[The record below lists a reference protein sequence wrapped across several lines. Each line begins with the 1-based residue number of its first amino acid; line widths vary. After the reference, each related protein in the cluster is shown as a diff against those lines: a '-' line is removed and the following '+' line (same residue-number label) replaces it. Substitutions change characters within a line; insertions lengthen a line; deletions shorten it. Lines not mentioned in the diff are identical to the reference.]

1 MDINTSS
8 YANVDWKNL
17 ATEVMQ
23 EAGLAGVTAT
33 GGTVGADGNLTLS
46 FTGADG
52 RTATLT
58 MPAPE
63 LDEATGTLT
72 EEGLGALEQKLK
84 DTFAELQNL
93 TADPPKA
100 DGSATSQ
107 MLFDIYQ
114 LMQLMLEIAK
124 KQKEV
129 SVAARQADLARVT
142 ADIQSKAAMQRTAA
156 KTGLVMSICFSLAS
170 ITAQAVAAGMSAKA
184 QGAAN
189 NLEAAAGIDEAQ
201 QNLQLLSAKDTAQ
214 AAGNVHATEKGM
226 SGTQLGKAREA
237 FAGSDQVAGELRDA
251 ITARDTFKDN
261 ATKIGKL
268 NGQIDQLNQDIRAL
282 GQEIDGLQQPPQNE
296 VQPPQ
301 NEAQPPQNEV
311 PAQPQNEVPPEG
323 EAQPEPNSELAQK
336 QAQKR
341 ALEDKLQRLT
351 TERDG
356 LLEQQG
362 DKTLEGLNG
371 TVDDKKRELATKL
384 NLDQARLE
392 SALGAKELEL
402 VELENPP
409 ANAEEGQ
416 QMTSAERAQRIE
428 TLKGEI
434 KDLKAQVKWGKAHVV
449 EAKMRNG
456 LVESLAQDYEL
467 GQGSLKQKA
476 KMLKFDARY
485 KAASASAQMWGT
497 ASNLLQQM
505 GQMLNAVTQGV
516 AGTKEA
522 AATEFE
528 ATAKTDEE
536 AMDQSKDLVGSA
548 RELQEG
554 VLDFLRQVLQAEN
567 QSINQIVA

>member
-8 YANVDWKNL
+8 YANVDWTNL

-23 EAGLAGVTAT
+23 EAGLSGVTAT

-72 EEGLGALEQKLK
+72 EEGLDALEQKLNHA
-84 DTFAELQNL
+84 FAELQNL
-93 TADPPKA
+93 TDDPPKA

-114 LMQLMLEIAK
+114 LMQLMLEVAK

-156 KTGLVMSICFSLAS
+156 KTGLIMSVCFSLAS
-170 ITAQAVAAGMSAKA
+170 ITTQAIAAGMSAGA
-184 QGAAN
+184 QGNAN
-189 NLEAAAGIDEAQ
+189 KLEAASGIDEAQ

-214 AAGNVHATEKGM
+214 AAGNVHAAEKGM
-226 SGTQLGKAREA
+226 TTEQLTAAKGA
-237 FAGSDQVAGELRDA
+237 FADSDRMAGELRDA
-251 ITARDTFKDN
+251 VAARDTFETN
-261 ATKIGKL
+261 AARLGELDT
-268 NGQIDQLNQDIRAL
+268 QIDRKQ
-282 GQEIDGLQQPPQNE
+282 GEIDTLRGEINQLEQQQNAAADGAE
-296 VQPPQ
+296 NPGMADLERQT
-301 NEAQPPQNEV
+301 
-311 PAQPQNEVPPEG
+311 
-323 EAQPEPNSELAQK
+323 ELE
-336 QAQKR
+336 QKR
-341 ALEDKLQRLT
+341 ARLSELENQLQPLT
-351 TERDG
+351 QEKET
-356 LLEQQG
+356 LTQAQG
-362 DKTLEGLNG
+362 DKTLDGLNSAIG
-371 TVDDKKRELATKL
+371 DKKRDLAAQL
-384 NLDQARLE
+384 NIDQGSLE
-392 SALGAKELEL
+392 SELGAKELEL
-402 VELENPP
+402 TELENPP
-409 ANAEEGQ
+409 AEGAA
-416 QMTSAERAQRIE
+416 QMTDAERATRIE

-434 KDLKAQVKWGKAHVV
+434 KDLKAQVKWGKAHLV

-456 LVESLAQDYEL
+456 LVESLAQDYER
-467 GQGSLKQKA
+467 GQGSLKDKA

-485 KAASASAQMWGT
+485 KAATASAQKWGT
-497 ASNLLQQM
+497 ASGLLQQM
-505 GQMLNAVTQGV
+505 GQMLNSATQSV
-516 AGTKEA
+516 STMQAA

-536 AMDQSKDLVGSA
+536 ALDQSKDLVGSA
-548 RELQEG
+548 RELSQG
-554 VLDFLRQVLQAEN
+554 VLDLLRQILQAEN